1 MAAGTLTLNRTLNET
16 WTTRERLEKSLA
28 GMREVRRPGEQEIF
42 EIASLAQPNR
52 TRYVMAFGNSGRGV
66 KQRANKLYDGHAIRS
81 FRYLSAGMYTGMS
94 SPNRPW
100 FEYGIADKDLQKYQ
114 PVKIWLSEVTK
125 IVRQMLGG
133 SNFYGAAKIGYS
145 EISLFGT
152 DACIMDEEYDWET
165 GQAYPVCYPLTF
177 GEYWIGL
184 NHKLEPDRLIRQV
197 NMTVRQ
203 IVKKFVADRHDPRQL
218 NWNKVSIAVRNLWD
232 NCNYESEVPVFHAIE
247 PNDLWIP
254 GRLDDKGKPWRS
266 IKWEAGQ
273 GDRNTLLEE
282 AGYHSQPFWA
292 PRWEVKSSDV
302 YGYGPGHDALTDIRV
317 LQLQGKRKG
326 EATDY
331 AVKPP
336 LLSPSNLRI
345 KMQPGA
351 VTYASQAD
359 MAAVK
364 EVWKV
369 DYRALTEIRNDQ
381 LDLRDVIDEAT
392 YARLFMLMSRLS
404 ESSAERTVPEIVA
417 REEEKMTQLG
427 PVIERVN
434 DEKLTVSCDRAFD
447 IAARNEML
455 PPPPPEMEGMP
466 LELGFT
472 SILAQAQKMIGLQQT
487 DRATGFVGQVN
498 AAFPG
503 SGAGDNIDTDKLVS
517 DYWERSGA
525 PPEALR
531 DPRDREK
538 IRVQRS
544 QAERAQAAAA
554 QMPDLKAGAEGVKAL
569 AETPVQG
576 GAASFFDK
584 IINAS

>member
-1 MAAGTLTLNRTLNET
+1 MEGTLHRTRSINES
-16 WTTRERLEKSLA
+16 WTTRERLEKTLA
-28 GMREVRRPGEQEIF
+28 GMREIRRPGEQEIF

-52 TRYVMAFGNSGRGV
+52 TRQVMAFGNNGRGV
-66 KQRANKLYDGHAIRS
+66 KQRANKLADGHAIRS
-81 FRYLSAGMYTGMS
+81 FRYLNAGMYTGMS

-100 FEYGIADKDLQKYQ
+100 FEYGLQDKDLANYQ
-114 PVKIWLSEVTK
+114 PVKIWLSAVSK
-125 IVRQMLGG
+125 IIRQMLGA
-133 SNFYGAAKIGYS
+133 SNFYGAAKIGYG
-145 EISLFGT
+145 EVSLFGT
-152 DACIMDEEYDWET
+152 DACIMDEEFDYET
-165 GQAYPVCYPLTF
+165 GLAYPVCYPLTF

-184 NHKLEPDRLIRQV
+184 NHKLEADRLIRQT

-203 IVKKFVADRHDPRQL
+203 VVKKFVANRFDPRDL
-218 NWNKVSIAVRNLWD
+218 NWNKVSPAVLTAWD
-232 NCNYESEVPVFHAIE
+232 NANYEAEVPIYHAIE
-247 PNDLWIP
+247 PNDDWIP

-266 IKWEAGQ
+266 IKWECGQ
-273 GDRNTLLEE
+273 GDKDTLLEE

-302 YGYGPGHDALTDIRV
+302 YGFGPGHDALTDIRV

-336 LLSPSNLRI
+336 LMSPSNVRI

-351 VTYASQAD
+351 VTYVSQAD
-359 MAAVK
+359 MQSVK

-369 DYRALTEIRNDQ
+369 DYRMIGEIRQDQ
-381 LDLRDVIDEAT
+381 NDLRDIIDDAT
-392 YARLFMLMSRLS
+392 YARLFMLMSRLGD
-404 ESSAERTVPEIVA
+404 SSADRTVPEIVA
-417 REEEKMTQLG
+417 REEEKLTQLG
-427 PVIERVN
+427 PTIERTN
-434 DEKLTVSCDRAFD
+434 NEKLSPALDRAFD
-447 IAARNEML
+447 IASRNEML
-455 PPPPPEMEGMP
+455 PPPPPELEGMP
-466 LELGFT
+466 LELDFT

-487 DRATGFVGQVN
+487 ERATGFVGQVET
-498 AAFPG
+498 AFPG
-503 SGAGDNIDTDKLVS
+503 SGAGDNIDTDKLIA

-525 PPEALR
+525 PPEAMR
-531 DPRDREK
+531 DPKDRDAMRA
-538 IRVQRS
+538 S
-544 QAERAQAAAA
+544 RAQQQQAAQTAA

>member
-1 MAAGTLTLNRTLNET
+1 MEGTLHRVRSINER
-16 WTTRERLEKSLA
+16 WTTRERLEKTLA
-28 GMREVRRPGEQEIF
+28 SMKEVRRPGEQEIF

-52 TRYVMAFGNSGRGV
+52 TRHVMAFGNNGRGI
-66 KQRANKLYDGHAIRS
+66 KQRANKLADGHAIRS
-81 FRYLSAGMYTGMS
+81 FRYLNAGMYTGMS

-100 FEYGIADKDLQKYQ
+100 FEYGLEDKDLAQYQ
-114 PVKIWLSEVTK
+114 PVKIWLSDVSK
-125 IVRQMLGG
+125 IIRQMLGA
-133 SNFYGAAKIGYS
+133 SNFYGAAKIGYG

-152 DACIMDEEYDWET
+152 DACIMDEEFDHET
-165 GQAYPVCYPLTF
+165 GEVYPVCYPLTF

-184 NHKLEPDRLIRQV
+184 NHKLEADRLIRQT

-203 IVKKFVADRHDPRQL
+203 VVKKFVANRLDPRDL
-218 NWNKVSIAVRNLWD
+218 DWKKVSPAVLTMWD
-232 NCNYESEVPVFHAIE
+232 NANYEADVPIYHAIE
-247 PNDLWIP
+247 PNDDWIP

-266 IKWEAGQ
+266 IKWEEGQ
-273 GDRNTLLEE
+273 GDRITLLEE

-302 YGYGPGHDALTDIRV
+302 YGFGPGHDALTDIRV

-336 LLSPSNLRI
+336 LMSPSNVRI

-351 VTYASQAD
+351 VTYVSQAD
-359 MAAVK
+359 MQSVK

-369 DYRALTEIRNDQ
+369 DYRMIGEIRQDQ
-381 LDLRDVIDEAT
+381 ADLRDIIDDAT
-392 YARLFMLMSRLS
+392 YARLFMLMSRLGD
-404 ESSAERTVPEIVA
+404 SSAERTVPEIVA

-434 DEKLTVSCDRAFD
+434 NEKLAVALDRAFD
-447 IAARNEML
+447 IAARGDKL
-455 PPPPPEMEGMP
+455 PAPPPEMEGMP

-487 DRATGFVGQVN
+487 DRATNFVGLVDK
-498 AAFPG
+498 AFMG
-503 SGAGDNIDTDKLVS
+503 SGAGDNIDTDKLVA
-517 DYWERSGA
+517 DYWERAGA
-525 PPEALR
+525 PPEAIR
-531 DPRDREK
+531 DPRDRDAL
-538 IRVQRS
+538 RADRAQ
-544 QAERAQAAAA
+544 QARAQAAAA
-554 QMPDLKAGAEGVKAL
+554 QMPALKAGAEGVKAL
-569 AETPVQG
+569 AETPVADG
-576 GAASFFDK
+576 SASFFDK